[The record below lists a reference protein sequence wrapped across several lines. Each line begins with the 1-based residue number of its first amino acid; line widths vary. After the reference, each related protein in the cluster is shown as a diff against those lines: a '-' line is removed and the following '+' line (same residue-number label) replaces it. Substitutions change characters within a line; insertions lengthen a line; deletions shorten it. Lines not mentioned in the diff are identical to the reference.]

1 MRQMSMMSPQEIAS
15 KYGGDKRRI
24 AQAVQNGL
32 LDPTSAAMAG
42 MLIDRIRAAAA
53 QEQQP
58 QTTVAEDTLG
68 GRPMPYA
75 RAEVPSGGVA
85 ALPVDE
91 SMYNMAGGGI
101 VAFAGEDGS
110 EVDLNAI
117 TSQINQDSGR
127 GMEGSLG
134 RAREYV
140 DLYRELLGGAN
151 RGPEYDE
158 AKKFYE
164 GARERGLKAA
174 EKQRAVTGLLA
185 ASKLLS
191 GRGDLAK
198 IVGET
203 GAVAAP
209 GLQKAIEMETAAEEA
224 GIKGRL
230 GLAEKARAEEL
241 EAIKGGIGLYGR
253 EQERL
258 ISSGKDLRA
267 DKYVKRFVNAAQ
279 YDPKLKDLPV
289 EVLEQMG
296 EREFLNLSGAA
307 LMRGQAAMGGV
318 GVSAGQLARQTYD
331 NARTKVDNDIKRNF
345 RLNNSLGKLRRD
357 DPAAYEAEID
367 RMVQAELARGPGGD
381 SGSAAPAAAPAAAA
395 PKKGNAMFPAR
406 GEAKFEVKTPDG
418 RTFTFPDQKAA
429 DAFKARIGAAK

>member
-1 MRQMSMMSPQEIAS
+1 MMSPQEIAS

-127 GMEGSLG
+127 GMEGNLG
-134 RAREYV
+134 RAGEYV
-140 DLYRELLGGAN
+140 DFYRELLRGAN

-164 GARERGLKAA
+164 GARERGVKAA

-191 GRGDLAK
+191 GRGDFAK
-198 IVGET
+198 IIGET

-241 EAIKGGIGLYGR
+241 EAIKGGMGLYGR

-381 SGSAAPAAAPAAAA
+381 SGSAAPAAAPAAAPT

>member
-32 LDPTSAAMAG
+32 LDPTAAAMAG

-68 GRPMPYA
+68 GRPMPYE
-75 RAEVPSGGVA
+75 RPEVPSGGVA

-91 SMYNMAGGGI
+91 SMYDMAGGGI

-127 GMEGSLG
+127 GMEGNLG

-140 DLYRELLGGAN
+140 DLVRQLRGDVN

-164 GARERGLKAA
+164 GARERGIKAA

-191 GRGDLAK
+191 GRGNFGK
-198 IVGET
+198 ILGET

-224 GIKGRL
+224 GLKGRL
-230 GLAEKARAEEL
+230 GLAEKARVEEL
-241 EAIKGGIGLYGR
+241 EAIKGGMDLYGK

-258 ISSGKDLRA
+258 ARGDKDLRA
-267 DKYVKRFVNAAQ
+267 DKYVKRFVAASKF
-279 YDPKLKDLPV
+279 DPKLKDLPQ

-307 LMRGQAAMGGV
+307 LMRGEAAGRGV
-318 GVSAGQLARQTYD
+318 DVRAREADTNIEKAITDAYAKIDKAYNFKIQTAETKTEQKRLEAERDEKKADEARRLRRESAG
-331 NARTKVDNDIKRNF
+331 
-345 RLNNSLGKLRRD
+345 
-357 DPAAYEAEID
+357 
-367 RMVQAELARGPGGD
+367 
-381 SGSAAPAAAPAAAA
+381 AAPTSGGAPTSA
-395 PKKGNAMFPAR
+395 PTGLPA
-406 GEAKFEVKTPDG
+406 GAKQIGTSGGKPVFELSDG
-418 RTFTFPDQKAA
+418 SRVVAQ
-429 DAFKARIGAAK
+429 